1 MLHCLRLGADAV
13 AIGTLFAV
21 ARESELSSADKI
33 AFAEAAAAAPPS
45 PSTKGSPKVAAP
57 VTRTNPDGSV
67 VKRGDASAFGK
78 SYGYA
83 GINNAAILATAVNLP
98 AAEILDLFVEDF
110 LFHKAV
116 EDAAAAL

>member
-1 MLHCLRLGADAV
+1 LGADAV

-33 AFAEAAAAAPPS
+33 AFAEAAAAAPPSPS

>member
-1 MLHCLRLGADAV
+1 LGADAV

-33 AFAEAAAAAPPS
+33 AFAEAAAAAPPSPSPS